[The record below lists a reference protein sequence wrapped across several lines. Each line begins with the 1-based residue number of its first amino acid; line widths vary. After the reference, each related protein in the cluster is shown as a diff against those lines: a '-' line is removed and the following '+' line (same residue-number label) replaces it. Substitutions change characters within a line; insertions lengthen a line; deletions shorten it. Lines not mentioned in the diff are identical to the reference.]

1 MKANYIVARAWVE
14 RWETSEPSPREGLSF
29 EAELRHFYIARLV
42 ELITKRKEAG
52 ECTLHL
58 HYFHSFIR
66 YLILLL
72 LGQPNNHN
80 VFWAQKLAHQEK
92 DKEREQP
99 VRQAKKEM
107 WRVKVEMMKEAR
119 KTGKFD
125 SRSGLSSKE
134 TKMKEAND
142 ASSRPGLMQDLKK
155 RIEEHRIKKEK
166 EAKTK
171 GG

>member
-1 MKANYIVARAWVE
+1 MHLTFAL
-14 RWETSEPSPREGLSF
+14 LSF
-29 EAELRHFYIARLV
+29 IHSLLNPPPPRTAEQPQRL
-42 ELITKRKEAG
+42 
-52 ECTLHL
+52 
-58 HYFHSFIR
+58 
-66 YLILLL
+66 
-72 LGQPNNHN
+72 
-80 VFWAQKLAHQEK
+80 WAQKLAQQEK

-99 VRQAKKEM
+99 VREAKKEM

-142 ASSRPGLMQDLKK
+142 ANSRPGLMQDLNK